1 MSESRQ
7 TSRSALIGKKI
18 RQFVIS
24 RFPLAQQ
31 GRLDDEQDLLQS
43 GIIDSLGILEL
54 VDYLAEEFKIVVS
67 DDELLPENFSSIQTL
82 TDFVERKWQPV
93 KASD

>member
-1 MSESRQ
+1 MSENRQ
-7 TSRSALIGKKI
+7 TSESVLIGNKI

-54 VDYLAEEFKIVVS
+54 VNYLAEEFEIVVS
-67 DDELLPENFSSIQTL
+67 DDELLPENFSSIRRL
-82 TDFVERKWQPV
+82 AGFVERKR
-93 KASD
+93 